1 MTEQNILDALRKH
14 AVCHLPK
21 WPQMIVTGKR
31 VTVDQA
37 KEIIFRTDSF
47 LSDASDYSGGNARN
61 FNRNYR
67 TKAGLDLLSVERKYP
82 EGHTYRDVDW
92 EKQETLR
99 EALEFIHT
107 EYVTNNWGSCA
118 FIFGPH
124 GWCHPDGTILY
135 SDNIGKWPEL
145 ESVYDDWAKIAE
157 AFPFLDLN
165 VTLMNKE
172 SCEDD
177 SIPVINFRVANGKVT
192 VEPPDLS
199 VHCDPPLRDFEED
212 FDDLSLP
219 PEYRELGLPLVW
231 YDDFSERVATEV
243 KKLVE

>member
-1 MTEQNILDALRKH
+1 MVEQIILDALREH
-14 AVCHLPK
+14 AACHLPK

-47 LSDASDYSGGNARN
+47 LSDASDYSGGNARS

-82 EGHTYRDVDW
+82 EGHTYWEVDW
-92 EKQETLR
+92 EKQDALR
-99 EALEFIHT
+99 EALGFIHT
-107 EYVTNNWGSCA
+107 EYVRNNWGSCA

-135 SDNIGKWPEL
+135 GDNIGKWPEL
-145 ESVYDDWAKIAE
+145 ESVYEDWAKIAE

-192 VEPPDLS
+192 VAAPDLS
-199 VHCDPPLRDFEED
+199 VHCDPPLRKFDLD
-212 FDDLSLP
+212 IDDLSLS
-219 PEYRELGLPLVW
+219 PEHRELGLPLTW
-231 YDDFSERVATEV
+231 YDDFSERIATEV

>member
-1 MTEQNILDALRKH
+1 MAEQNILDALRKH

-31 VTVDQA
+31 VTADQA
-37 KEIIFRTDSF
+37 KEIIFRTDCF
-47 LSDASDYSGGNARN
+47 LSDASDYSGGNARS

-67 TKAGLDLLSVERKYP
+67 TKAGLDLLRVEREYP
-82 EGHTYRDVDW
+82 EGHTYWEVDW
-92 EKQETLR
+92 EKQDALR
-99 EALEFIHT
+99 EALKFIHT

-135 SDNIGKWPEL
+135 NDNIGKWPEF
-145 ESVYDDWAKIAE
+145 ESVYEDWVKIAE

-199 VHCDPPLRDFEED
+199 VHCDPPLREFEED
-212 FDDLSLP
+212 FAGLSLP
-219 PEYRELGLPLVW
+219 PEHRELGLPLAW
-231 YDDFSERVATEV
+231 YDDFSERVAAEV

>member
-1 MTEQNILDALRKH
+1 MAEQNILDALRKH

-135 SDNIGKWPEL
+135 VDNIGKWPEL

-177 SIPVINFRVANGKVT
+177 GIPVINFRVANGKVII
-192 VEPPDLS
+192 EPPDLS
-199 VHCDPPLRDFEED
+199 VHCDPPLRGFEED

-219 PEYRELGLPLVW
+219 PEYRELGLPLAW
-231 YDDFSERVATEV
+231 YDDFSERIATEV